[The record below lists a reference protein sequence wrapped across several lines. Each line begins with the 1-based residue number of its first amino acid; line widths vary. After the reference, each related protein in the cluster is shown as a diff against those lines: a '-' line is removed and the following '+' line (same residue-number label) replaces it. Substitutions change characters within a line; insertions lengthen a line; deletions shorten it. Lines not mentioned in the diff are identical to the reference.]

1 MDSPKPETEASPTIT
16 KPVVVDSKLM
26 HQKFVDIMS
35 NQTSDVH
42 IVQFIFERENG
53 VTKIPANKAVLA
65 ASSAVFDAMLFG
77 DLREDG
83 DVPIVDA
90 TPEAFKEFLQLFYGQ
105 VELTMHN
112 IADVLKLV
120 DKYGVVNCSTNC
132 VEFLKQNLTT
142 DDILWGLHLAV
153 KYHFDDLREHCKLEI
168 QRNYFKVFDM
178 INFDK
183 DNNIKLCTSSNIRL
197 SQTELENILL
207 HVFPIAKNVI
217 STLSR
222 SNIFP
227 ITLSSEQLDSDSWV
241 KNNESIMFSL
251 DASLFLTEIFC
262 SKIGTSDET
271 PSNASRRFDIYIGEK
286 SNLKDWDYK
295 KLYAARIEIG
305 PGKYRIKLPSPI
317 AIKPNYVYG
326 IIFEM
331 MPYSQ
336 VLTFKSTI
344 PDSAVELA
352 PGVKISF
359 QPTSSQQ
366 EHSLISKLY
375 FTHSTEN

>member
-16 KPVVVDSKLM
+16 KPVVGDSKLM

-77 DLREDG
+77 DLWEDG

-207 HVFPIAKNVI
+207 NVFPIAKNVI

>member
-16 KPVVVDSKLM
+16 KPVVGDSKLM

>member
-16 KPVVVDSKLM
+16 KPVVGDSKLM

-65 ASSAVFDAMLFG
+65 ASSPVFDAMLFG

>member
-16 KPVVVDSKLM
+16 KPVVGDSKLM

-207 HVFPIAKNVI
+207 NVFPIAKNVI

>member
-16 KPVVVDSKLM
+16 KPVVGDSKLM

-241 KNNESIMFSL
+241 KNNESTMFSL

>member
-16 KPVVVDSKLM
+16 KPVVGDSKLM

-65 ASSAVFDAMLFG
+65 ASSVVFDAMLFG

>member
-16 KPVVVDSKLM
+16 KPVVGDSKLM

-65 ASSAVFDAMLFG
+65 ASSVVFDAMLFG

-317 AIKPNYVYG
+317 TIKPNYVYG